1 METQGKVNAVAYL
14 YTSFSKSII
23 HRDIRS
29 AIIILDE
36 NNVAKLIDFSL
47 LSIPKGELHVFDAA
61 HERMGCGAP
70 EYIATVYITKKVDVY
85 IYGVLLLGLLAGWM
99 FNTPRYRYSPS
110 FTPML
115 VNAYDE
121 QNWLIEI
128 IDPMLLKEEINQ
140 EHFLA
145 FAQISLSCISYM
157 AEDRPTIIDAGKQL
171 SEF

>member
-1 METQGKVNAVAYL
+1 MQGIVNALAYL
-14 YTSFSKSII
+14 HTSFSKSVI

-29 AIIILDE
+29 TIIILDE
-36 NNVAKLIDFSL
+36 NNVTKLIDFSL
-47 LSIPKGELHVFDAA
+47 LSIPKGEQHVFDAA

-70 EYIATVYITKKVDVY
+70 EYIATGYITEKVDVY

-99 FNTPRYRYSPS
+99 LNTPQYRYSPS
-110 FTPML
+110 FLPML
-115 VNAYDE
+115 VNPYDE

-128 IDPMLLKEEINQ
+128 IDPMSLKERINQ

-145 FAQISLSCISYM
+145 FAHIAWSCISYT

-171 SEF
+171 NEF